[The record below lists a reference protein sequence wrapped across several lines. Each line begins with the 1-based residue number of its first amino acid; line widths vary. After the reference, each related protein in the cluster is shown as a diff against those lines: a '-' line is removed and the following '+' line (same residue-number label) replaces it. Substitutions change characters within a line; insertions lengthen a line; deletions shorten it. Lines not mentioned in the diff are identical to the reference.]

1 MLPLT
6 HRLRGL
12 SYKIVAFPELKTPRA
27 RAEADDIHLLSISV
41 TRWVLLLCA
50 ATLAMASQTK
60 ANPAGGSVRHGS
72 ATIVQNGNLVT
83 INQASGMA
91 ILDWNSF
98 SIAQGESTK
107 FVQPNSSSMA
117 LNRVNGGTQSLI
129 NGRLEANGGVILI
142 NPAGILVGKSGV
154 INVNTFIG
162 STRDVSDTEFLAGGA
177 MKFSGNSASSIQNLG
192 TIHAESGDI
201 YLIARSIDNQGT
213 LSAKKGTVG
222 LAAADEVVLQPAG
235 DEKLSIL
242 TQSSTGGQIANSG
255 TIRAVAAEIKAAG
268 NPYAVAI
275 NLDGVI
281 KTRGNASTKTASRVL
296 VQATEG
302 DIAVSSSA
310 KISASGKSVAGTVTI
325 ETPENLEIG
334 GTIMATSSSGAGGQI
349 RLLGQNIHLD
359 STVVVDASGFTGG
372 GTILVGGDYQGGNNP
387 TMHYSS
393 TALPN
398 AQTLQVD
405 QGAKLMANA
414 TGNGNGGTIIQWSDG
429 TTVSSGSV
437 SVQGGPLGGNGGF
450 AEISGKQN
458 LGFDGS
464 VELSAPNGKAG
475 TVLFD
480 PTDLW
485 IVGITASV
493 SEAVA
498 QYNSILNLY
507 NNPPPP
513 TWFTI
518 LTHPVLSDPPTGS
531 VMTAS
536 SLNGISSGTIVITA
550 SNITFSGET
559 LVSFVGSYW
568 GGSGMINANYNE
580 HYYGNPA
587 IISLQNGVSINV
599 NASGQIYM
607 PPGSSI
613 TASGVGGV
621 QLTAVQDLNLA
632 GTIQSGAGG
641 VSLTSQSGNIDLL
654 SGSSISAL
662 GNGGVWVTANQTLSL
677 AGQINSVNGD
687 IHMDAHSGNL
697 NLAQGSQVQSTGS
710 GNCILQSDSGSI
722 SGASALTAVTG
733 YIDFFATTGLSFQG
747 PIQAGH
753 DVFLSSSA
761 GDVTLNG
768 SINTG
773 YLNIVA
779 PGNVTLNGLITSDN
793 YIYTWAG
800 SSLALGNLYPTS
812 LIAGHYIDL
821 GAHSYLTVNGPVTTD
836 NYINLSAGNSLTLG
850 NLFPTSLIAPNNI
863 NLSAPH
869 MNLTATF
876 QTTAPDSIALNNL
889 AGANSIEGG
898 VVIDFLNNLNLY
910 STSLNQFSSDLGAGS
925 FLTVQAP
932 EIDIQN
938 TSFTLNPNVS
948 LSLIASGSSS
958 VPGALNFHGNTITV
972 QGSGNITL
980 IGNGDVFLT
989 GSSITAAQGDI
1000 TIASLTGNINLS
1012 AQISSSA
1019 AGNAVGLS
1027 AMGNFNADGNS
1038 SIIITSPLGTPA
1050 GRWIIYSTDPSANNV
1065 VALGL
1070 RSPNA
1075 VYAETATSLPPS
1087 SVPYPGNYYV
1097 YSAPIHVDTRS
1108 APVAEQAPVE
1118 STSSALHT
1126 QIASLIL
1133 TPSFAQAIHS
1143 VTATLGGAPAA
1154 GGAGPAGFGGG
1165 PSMGGFGSP
1174 GPAGGSSVPA
1184 GSQGAG
1190 SAGGLVADNGGGTPP
1205 GSPGVAGADSGG
1217 GSPGPGAPG
1226 GDSGASPGPGS
1237 PGSTPGSSSSGGS
1250 VAGGASA
1257 GGAVAG
1263 GPAGAGGAA
1272 GGSHTGGTAGS
1283 SSGSGSG
1290 QVPAHVPASV
1300 VAATKLNSP
1309 VSTGNSAAAAFNR
1322 LNPTISAGEGVSE
1335 ESSSSGGGAESQGAS
1350 QVNQSRASSRFGG
1363 IGSDPTPGGDLNSL
1377 VQVLAL

>member
-325 ETPENLEIG
+325 ETPGNLEIG

-359 STVVVDASGFTGG
+359 STVVVDASGFAGG

-387 TMHYSS
+387 TTHYSS
-393 TALPN
+393 TSLPN

-405 QGAKLMANA
+405 QGAKLTANA

-429 TTVSSGSV
+429 TTTSDGAV

-485 IVGITASV
+485 IVGSTDPIPAAIAEYTART
-493 SEAVA
+493 
-498 QYNSILNLY
+498 YLHY
-507 NNPPPP
+507 HPNPY
-513 TWFTI
+513 TWFA
-518 LTHPVLSDPPTGS
+518 VLDVPTLSAPPSSS

-550 SNITFSGET
+550 ANITFSGET
-559 LVSFVGSYW
+559 VVSFVGSYW

-958 VPGALNFHGNTITV
+958 LPGALNFHGNTITV
-972 QGSGNITL
+972 QGSGNISL

-989 GSSITAAQGDI
+989 GSSITAAQGNI
-1000 TIASLTGNINLS
+1000 TISSLTGNIDLAAQIASSASGNSVELS
-1012 AQISSSA
+1012 AAKNFHAGSA
-1019 AGNAVGLS
+1019 A
-1027 AMGNFNADGNS
+1027 
-1038 SIIITSPLGTPA
+1038 SINTPN
-1050 GRWIIYSTDPSANNV
+1050 GRWVIYSSDPSANDV
-1065 VALGL
+1065 VPTSLQSA
-1070 RSPNA
+1070 NA
-1075 VYAETATSLPPS
+1075 IYAETAASLPPS
-1087 SVPYPGNYYV
+1087 HVPPSGNYYV

-1108 APVAEQAPVE
+1108 APVAEQAPLE
-1118 STSSALHT
+1118 STASALHT
-1126 QIASLIL
+1126 QIASLIQS
-1133 TPSFAQAIHS
+1133 PVFAQVIRS
-1143 VTATLGGAPAA
+1143 VTAALGGAPAA

-1165 PSMGGFGSP
+1165 PSMGGFGPP
-1174 GPAGGSSVPA
+1174 GPTGGSSVPA

-1190 SAGGLVADNGGGTPP
+1190 SAGGLVADNGGGSAP
-1205 GSPGVAGADSGG
+1205 GSPGAAGADSGG

-1237 PGSTPGSSSSGGS
+1237 PGSTSGSSSSGGS